1 MGCVVNNKVAVIG
14 IAVLTV
20 AGVSMWLWPSNVPE
34 TTSEQASQPTA
45 TPPFNATPD
54 SIGPTAQ
61 PEPSSF
67 MADETPPGSM
77 TQEEED
83 YLGETFNVDATG
95 NLLTD
100 VRARNTLEKLY
111 ALYTP
116 EQQAQ
121 RLQELS
127 QELSPAAY
135 ARVAELLER
144 YKEYSVA
151 AKQALP
157 PDEPV
162 SSAEEALV
170 QLETLSSLRVA
181 HFGADAAKGMFGD
194 EERLNHQL
202 IALMR
207 LEKDESLTMEEK
219 AQRAQALISSSPDLA
234 DIEKRNRESA
244 EN

>member
-1 MGCVVNNKVAVIG
+1 MKNK
-14 IAVLTV
+14 IAVVGITLLAAAA
-20 AGVSMWLWPSNVPE
+20 AGMWFWSGDAPE
-34 TTSEQASQPTA
+34 
-45 TPPFNATPD
+45 
-54 SIGPTAQ
+54 PTAQ
-61 PEPSSF
+61 QVKQPAAASPFSAAPQSAGPESQPQPSIF
-67 MADETPPGSM
+67 TPADTTPPGPM

-83 YLGETFNVDATG
+83 YLGEKFNVDATG
-95 NLLTD
+95 KLLTD

-144 YKEYSVA
+144 YKEYSMA
-151 AKQALP
+151 AKQNFP
-157 PDEPV
+157 PGQAISGE
-162 SSAEEALV
+162 EEALV
-170 QLETLSSLRVA
+170 QLESMSALRVA
-181 HFGADAAKGMFGD
+181 HFGQEAAKGMFGD
-194 EERLNHQL
+194 EERLNRQL

-234 DIEKRNRESA
+234 AIDKRNRESA
-244 EN
+244 SQ

>member
-1 MGCVVNNKVAVIG
+1 VKNKVAFIG
-14 IAVLTV
+14 IAVLIAAA
-20 AGVSMWLWPSNVPE
+20 AGLWLWPIDAPE
-34 TTSEQASQPTA
+34 TTAQATSQSVVA
-45 TPPFNATPD
+45 SPFSAAPQ
-54 SIGPTAQ
+54 SAGAAAQ
-61 PEPSSF
+61 PQSSVF
-67 MADETPPGSM
+67 LPADETRSDAM
-77 TQEEED
+77 TPEEED
-83 YLGETFNVDATG
+83 YLGEKFNVDANG
-95 NLLTD
+95 KLLTD

-127 QELSPAAY
+127 QELPPAAY
-135 ARVAELLER
+135 AREAELLER

-151 AKQALP
+151 TKQALP
-157 PDEPV
+157 PGEPI
-162 SSAEEALV
+162 SSAEDALV
-170 QLETLSSLRVA
+170 QLETLSALRVT

-219 AQRAQALISSSPDLA
+219 AQRAQALISKLPDLA
-234 DIEKRNRESA
+234 AIEQRNRESA
-244 EN
+244 PK